1 MAPHSTRA
9 TGLVSKQAM
18 ARTTGSSGIR
28 TLASVRE
35 AGVELIYTHGYEAM
49 TLRML
54 ASAVGVQPASLYK
67 YFDTKQG
74 LLFALLRDHLEAL
87 NAALADAL
95 PGDATPAQ
103 RLDAFVVFHVAYHME
118 RKREVSLANF
128 ELRSLSEENKPA
140 IVALR
145 RAYEERLIAIL
156 DDGVVAGAFALADS
170 HVTAFALL
178 SMLTGVCTWYDR
190 EGPKARDEIITMHLQ
205 MARGMVGLAGK

>member
-1 MAPHSTRA
+1 
-9 TGLVSKQAM
+9 M
-18 ARTTGSSGIR
+18 ARTTGSSGIK
-28 TLASVRE
+28 TLASVRA
-35 AGVELIYTHGYEAM
+35 AGIDLIYTHGYEAM

-87 NAALADAL
+87 NAALTEAL
-95 PGDATPAQ
+95 PVDATPAE
-103 RLDAFVVFHVAYHME
+103 RLDAFVAFHVAYHME

-128 ELRSLSEENKPA
+128 ELRSLSKENKPA

-156 DDGVVAGAFALADS
+156 DDGVAAGLFRLADT

-178 SMLTGVCTWYDR
+178 AMLTGVSTWYDR
-190 EGPKARDEIITMHLQ
+190 HGPCPRDEIIAMHSQ
-205 MARGMVGLAGK
+205 MARGMVRLAAS

>member
-1 MAPHSTRA
+1 
-9 TGLVSKQAM
+9 M
-18 ARTTGSSGIR
+18 ARTSGSSGIK

-35 AGVELIYTHGYEAM
+35 AGIGLIYTHGYEAM

-87 NAALADAL
+87 NAALEEAL
-95 PGDATPAQ
+95 PHDGPPMA
-103 RLDAFVVFHVAYHME
+103 RLEAFVTFHVAYHME

-128 ELRSLSEENKPA
+128 ELRSLSEESRPP
-140 IVALR
+140 ILALR
-145 RAYEERLIAIL
+145 RTYEARLIAIL
-156 DDGVVAGAFALADS
+156 DEGLAAGIFTVTDS

-190 EGPKARDEIITMHLQ
+190 HGPRQRDEIIAMHWQ
-205 MARGMVGLAGK
+205 MARGMVGLPPE

>member
-1 MAPHSTRA
+1 M
-9 TGLVSKQAM
+9 V
-18 ARTTGSSGIR
+18 RTTGSSGIR

-87 NAALADAL
+87 NTALAEAL
-95 PGDATPAQ
+95 PDGGTAAH
-103 RLDAFVVFHVAYHME
+103 RLDAFVTFHVAYHME

-128 ELRSLSEENKPA
+128 ELRSLSDENKPA

-145 RAYEERLIAIL
+145 RAYEAPLIAIL
-156 DDGVVAGAFALADS
+156 EDGVAEGAFVLADS
-170 HVTAFALL
+170 HVTAFAML

-190 EGPKARDEIITMHLQ
+190 HGPRQRDEIIAMHLA
-205 MARGMVGLAGK
+205 MARGMVGLAPGTDVG

>member
-1 MAPHSTRA
+1 
-9 TGLVSKQAM
+9 M
-18 ARTTGSSGIR
+18 ARTSGSSGIK

-35 AGVELIYTHGYEAM
+35 AGIGLIYTHGYEAM

-87 NAALADAL
+87 NAALEEAL
-95 PGDATPAQ
+95 PHDGPPMA
-103 RLDAFVVFHVAYHME
+103 RLEAFVTFHVAYHME

-128 ELRSLSEENKPA
+128 ELRSLSEESRPP
-140 IVALR
+140 ILALR
-145 RAYEERLIAIL
+145 RTYEARLIAIL
-156 DDGVVAGAFALADS
+156 DEGLAAGIFTVTDS

-190 EGPKARDEIITMHLQ
+190 HGPRQRDEIIAMHWQ
-205 MARGMVGLAGK
+205 MARGMVGLAPE